1 MSVLQC
7 LLWVASL
14 WHVHIYIAVSVI
26 LNAKLMQVSFET
38 PYVIWCEFT
47 WSCGGMRGGKMAVL
61 KHASLMPN
69 CLTPGWTWI
78 KSRYH
83 PFPFVLPH
91 VFCQE
96 YGLVSCKP
104 LSSYTPNR
112 EALMRVPWPWIK
124 ASHPVRGHGCFRLG
138 PRGGH
143 PLERAYINLIPCYS
157 RLWSPRLKS
166 FSWTMSRVIPSIER

>member
-1 MSVLQC
+1 MFICIV
-7 LLWVASL
+7 
-14 WHVHIYIAVSVI
+14 VSVI
-26 LNAKLMQVSFET
+26 LHAKLMQVSFET

-69 CLTPGWTWI
+69 HLTPVSTWI

-91 VFCQE
+91 VFCKE

-112 EALMRVPWPWIK
+112 EAVMRVPWPWIK
-124 ASHPVRGHGCFRLG
+124 SQSSGQGAWVFLVGTERGA
-138 PRGGH
+138 
-143 PLERAYINLIPCYS
+143 PLRARVYKFDPMLFEIVI
-157 RLWSPRLKS
+157 SPSQKFFLDD
-166 FSWTMSRVIPSIER
+166 V